1 MATERATK
9 EAISKPDNDLSRT
22 PDRPRKEF
30 TPEELEELRR
40 KSRLSMPAPIRIPVA
55 SFLSFGVGMCL
66 GIAQGSKMAGLR
78 FRAEHAH
85 KLPTTTPGWFLYHKS
100 KNYHVAFSSIKEG
113 LKMGGRISVWT
124 TAMFA
129 IENMFDV
136 WRGYPDAINTVLAS
150 VTVAGGFSLW
160 HRFPLVMAAR
170 TTKMALIAGVA
181 YGGLQDAVGFLRGRP
196 ISYVEYVR
204 KRLGNSGVSNSM
216 T

>member
-1 MATERATK
+1 
-9 EAISKPDNDLSRT
+9 
-22 PDRPRKEF
+22 
-30 TPEELEELRR
+30 
-40 KSRLSMPAPIRIPVA
+40 
-55 SFLSFGVGMCL
+55 MCL

-113 LKMGGRISVWT
+113 LKMGGRVSIWT

-160 HRFPLVMAAR
+160 RKSQGPIFSPDKHF
-170 TTKMALIAGVA
+170 AG
-181 YGGLQDAVGFLRGRP
+181 
-196 ISYVEYVR
+196 
-204 KRLGNSGVSNSM
+204 
-216 T
+216 